1 MLSGERLVRNRFPLF
16 GTRAFPIG
24 VQAQGLKRRAV
35 SSRRASSFM
44 IATLK
49 SLMRGMSA
57 GMLPALAWVAFVILA
72 LPAVF
77 VLALIVAALDRED
90 VQEVRREH

>member
-1 MLSGERLVRNRFPLF
+1 
-16 GTRAFPIG
+16 
-24 VQAQGLKRRAV
+24 
-35 SSRRASSFM
+35 
-44 IATLK
+44 
-49 SLMRGMSA
+49 
-57 GMLPALAWVAFVILA
+57 MLPALAWVAFVILA